1 MHMRVAVLHA
11 YPGFLIRAVLRHT
24 VNDESLGIRV
34 HEVNRQRAVDRAVE
48 RARSGLKA
56 DWLYLTSDD
65 IANLR
70 WLLGELWATKNRD
83 EWEQLHFSK
92 LGFEQVQRLAGVGDR
107 LRRHRTNKMVGLE
120 DALALINDG
129 AASVDMTCT
138 AN

>member
-1 MHMRVAVLHA
+1 M
-11 YPGFLIRAVLRHT
+11 LRRS

-48 RARSGLKA
+48 RARNGLKA
-56 DWLYLTSDD
+56 DWLYLTADD

-70 WLLGELWATKNRD
+70 WLLGELWATKGRD
-83 EWEQLHFSK
+83 EWESLHFSK
-92 LGFEQVQRLAGVGDR
+92 LGFEQVQRLAGIGDR

-120 DALALINDG
+120 DALVLITEG
-129 AASVDMTCT
+129 ASSVDMAYT

>member
-1 MHMRVAVLHA
+1 
-11 YPGFLIRAVLRHT
+11 

-48 RARSGLKA
+48 RVRNGLKA

-65 IANLR
+65 IGNLR

-83 EWEQLHFSK
+83 EWEQFHFSK
-92 LGFEQVQRLAGVGDR
+92 LEFEQVQRLAGIGDR
-107 LRRHRTNKMVGLE
+107 LRRHRTNKMVGLQ
-120 DALALINDG
+120 DATALIADG
-129 AASVDMTCT
+129 AGSIDMACA